1 MPSLCKTL
9 DSVIIK
15 VNVIVVAL
23 KQFSVQQGKQAP
35 DSFKD
40 VVMTCIEL
48 GSRELQRKGG

>member
-1 MPSLCKTL
+1 
-9 DSVIIK
+9 VIIK

-40 VVMTCIEL
+40 AVMTCIEL